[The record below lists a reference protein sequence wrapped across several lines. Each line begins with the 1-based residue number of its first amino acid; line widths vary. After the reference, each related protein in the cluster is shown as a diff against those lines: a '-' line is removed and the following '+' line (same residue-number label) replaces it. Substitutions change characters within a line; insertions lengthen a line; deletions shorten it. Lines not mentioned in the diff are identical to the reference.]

1 MFRRAGFHRIAVI
14 EGKVAGHPGALM
26 VTDRFMR
33 VALGTLIVLLG
44 LYVAEPYVARFF
56 FAAEEPRTVAMRGD
70 ITPAEASAVD
80 IFALASPSVVHVY
93 ARSAPQDFWRGR
105 RGTQSGSGFVW
116 DQAGHIITNNHVVAD
131 ARDVA
136 VRFADG
142 QVRPV
147 RVVGRAPNFDIAVLR
162 LTRGTQPPPLP
173 IGSSQDLQVGQHSY
187 AIGNPFGL
195 DQTLTTGVISALQ
208 RTLPVS
214 PGREIA
220 DVIQT
225 DAAINPGNSGGP
237 LLDSAGR
244 VIGVNT
250 AIFSPSGAFAG
261 IGFAIPIDVVNR
273 IAPRLIREG
282 DLPTPGLGIMVGEEA
297 IAAQLGIEG
306 IVVLRV
312 LPGSPAEEA
321 GLVGVDIATG
331 SIGDV
336 IVSVDGRPAR
346 RLTDL
351 FRALEDR
358 RIGETVELE
367 VQRGARVRIV
377 EIEIV
382 DVTQ

>member
-1 MFRRAGFHRIAVI
+1 MG
-14 EGKVAGHPGALM
+14 
-26 VTDRFMR
+26 TDRFMR
-33 VALGTLIVLLG
+33 VVLGTMIVLLG

-56 FAAEEPRTVAMRGD
+56 FAAEEPRPVAMRGD
-70 ITPAEASAVD
+70 LAPTEMTAVD

-336 IVSVDGRPAR
+336 IVSVDGRPVR

-351 FRALEDR
+351 YRALEDR
-358 RIGETVELE
+358 RIGETAELE
-367 VQRGARVRIV
+367 VQRGSQVRIV
-377 EIEIV
+377 EIEVV

>member
-1 MFRRAGFHRIAVI
+1 MFT
-14 EGKVAGHPGALM
+14 E
-26 VTDRFMR
+26 RFMR
-33 VALGTLIVLLG
+33 VALGILIVLLG
-44 LYVAEPYVARFF
+44 LYVAEPYLARFF
-56 FAAEEPRTVAMRGD
+56 IAAEEPRAVAVRGD
-70 ITPAEASAVD
+70 LAPAELTAVD
-80 IFALASPSVVHVY
+80 IFSLASPSVVHVY

-105 RGTQSGSGFVW
+105 RGTQSGTGFVW

-136 VRFADG
+136 VRLADG
-142 QVRPV
+142 QVRTG

-173 IGSSQDLQVGQHSY
+173 IGTSHDLRVGQHSY

-250 AIFSPSGAFAG
+250 AIYSPSGAFAG

-306 IVVLRV
+306 VVVLRV
-312 LPGSPAEEA
+312 LQGSPAEEA
-321 GLVGVDIATG
+321 GLAGVNLTTG

-336 IVSVDGRPAR
+336 IVSIDGRPVR

-351 FRALEDR
+351 FRGLEEH
-358 RIGETVELE
+358 RIGETVELG
-367 VQRGARVRIV
+367 VRRGQQVRIV
-377 EIEIV
+377 EIEII
-382 DVTQ
+382 DVTP